1 MDETITIQ
9 VNMSKFTKSSNK
21 DNVIIV
27 RKNNNWIGVSKEEFL
42 SELQKEL
49 KDVKDENET
58 LKLQIKGVKTEFE
71 ETQKTLDDK
80 IKRFE
85 SVLTDYGFNL
95 MRGE

>member
-9 VNMSKFTKSSNK
+9 VNMNKFTNLPNK

-27 RKNNNWIGVSKEEFL
+27 RKNNNWIGISKEEFL

-49 KDVKDENET
+49 KDIKDENET
-58 LKLQIKGVKTEFE
+58 LRLQMKGVKTELE
-71 ETQKTLDDK
+71 KTQKTLDDK

-85 SVLTDYGFNL
+85 NVLTDYGFNL

>member
-9 VNMSKFTKSSNK
+9 VNMNKFTNLPNK

-49 KDVKDENET
+49 KDIKDENET
-58 LKLQIKGVKTEFE
+58 LRLQIKGVRNELET
-71 ETQKTLDDK
+71 TQKALDDK

-85 SVLTDYGFNL
+85 NVLTDYGFNL

>member
-9 VNMSKFTKSSNK
+9 VNMSKFTKSLNK

-58 LKLQIKGVKTEFE
+58 LKLQMKGIKTELE

>member
-9 VNMSKFTKSSNK
+9 VNMNKFTNLPNK

-49 KDVKDENET
+49 KDIKDENET
-58 LKLQIKGVKTEFE
+58 LRLQIKGVRNELET
-71 ETQKTLDDK
+71 TQKTLDDK

-85 SVLTDYGFNL
+85 NVLTDYGFNL

>member
-1 MDETITIQ
+1 MDETITIK
-9 VNMSKFTKSSNK
+9 VNMSKFKKSSNK

-27 RKNNNWIGVSKEEFL
+27 RKNNNWIGISKEEFL

-49 KDVKDENET
+49 KDIKDENET
-58 LKLQIKGVKTEFE
+58 LKLQIKGVKTELE

-85 SVLTDYGFNL
+85 NVLTDYGFKL

>member
-42 SELQKEL
+42 SDLQKEL

-58 LKLQIKGVKTEFE
+58 LKLQMKGVKTELE

-85 SVLTDYGFNL
+85 NVLTDYGFNL

>member
-9 VNMSKFTKSSNK
+9 VNMNKFTKFSDK
-21 DNVIIV
+21 ENVIIV

-58 LKLQIKGVKTEFE
+58 LKLQMKGVKTELE

>member
-9 VNMSKFTKSSNK
+9 VNMNKFTNLPNK

-49 KDVKDENET
+49 KDIKDENET
-58 LKLQIKGVKTEFE
+58 LRLQMKGVKTELE
-71 ETQKTLDDK
+71 TTQKILDDK

-85 SVLTDYGFNL
+85 NVLTDYGFNL

>member
-42 SELQKEL
+42 SDLQKEL
-49 KDVKDENET
+49 KDVKDENERLKSSSGGFAT
-58 LKLQIKGVKTEFE
+58 LLATKFIE
-71 ETQKTLDDK
+71 
-80 IKRFE
+80 R
-85 SVLTDYGFNL
+85 
-95 MRGE
+95 

>member
-27 RKNNNWIGVSKEEFL
+27 RKNNNWIGISKEEFL

-49 KDVKDENET
+49 KDIKDENET
-58 LKLQIKGVKTEFE
+58 LRLQMKGVKTELE
-71 ETQKTLDDK
+71 EMQKTLDDK

-85 SVLTDYGFNL
+85 NVLTDYGFNL

>member
-9 VNMSKFTKSSNK
+9 VNMSKFTKLSNK

-49 KDVKDENET
+49 KDIKDENET
-58 LKLQIKGVKTEFE
+58 LRLQIKGVRNELET
-71 ETQKTLDDK
+71 TQKTLDDK

-85 SVLTDYGFNL
+85 NVLTDYGFNL

>member
-9 VNMSKFTKSSNK
+9 VNMSKFTKFSNK

-42 SELQKEL
+42 SDLQKEL
-49 KDVKDENET
+49 KDIKDENET
-58 LKLQIKGVKTEFE
+58 LKLQMKGVKAELE

-85 SVLTDYGFNL
+85 NVLTDYGFNL

>member
-9 VNMSKFTKSSNK
+9 VNMSKFTKSLNK

-58 LKLQIKGVKTEFE
+58 LKLQMKGIKIELE
-71 ETQKTLDDK
+71 EAQKTLNEK
-80 IKRFE
+80 IKCFE
-85 SVLTDYGFNL
+85 NVLTDYGFNL

>member
-49 KDVKDENET
+49 KDIKDENET
-58 LKLQIKGVKTEFE
+58 LKLQIKGVKTELE

-85 SVLTDYGFNL
+85 NVLTDYGFNL

>member
-9 VNMSKFTKSSNK
+9 VNMSKFTKVSNK

-58 LKLQIKGVKTEFE
+58 LKLQIKGVKTELE

-85 SVLTDYGFNL
+85 NVLTDYGFNL

>member
-9 VNMSKFTKSSNK
+9 VNIDKFTKVSNK

-27 RKNNNWIGVSKEEFL
+27 RKNNNWIGISKEEFL
-42 SELQKEL
+42 CELQKEL

-58 LKLQIKGVKTEFE
+58 LRLQMKGVKTEFE
-71 ETQKTLDDK
+71 KLQKTLEEK

-85 SVLTDYGFNL
+85 NVLTDYGFNL

>member
-42 SELQKEL
+42 SDLQKEL
-49 KDVKDENET
+49 KDIKDENET
-58 LKLQIKGVKTEFE
+58 LRLQIKGVKTELE

>member
-9 VNMSKFTKSSNK
+9 VNMNKFTKLPNK
-21 DNVIIV
+21 DDVIIV
-27 RKNNNWIGVSKEEFL
+27 RKNNNWIGISKEEFL

-49 KDVKDENET
+49 KDIKDENET
-58 LKLQIKGVKTEFE
+58 LRLQMKGVKIELE

>member
-9 VNMSKFTKSSNK
+9 VNMNKFTNLPNK

-58 LKLQIKGVKTEFE
+58 LKLQMKGVKTELE

>member
-9 VNMSKFTKSSNK
+9 VNMNKFTNLPNK

-49 KDVKDENET
+49 KDIKDENET
-58 LKLQIKGVKTEFE
+58 LRLQIKGVKTELE
-71 ETQKTLDDK
+71 TTQKTLDDK

-85 SVLTDYGFNL
+85 NVLTDYGFNL

>member
-9 VNMSKFTKSSNK
+9 VNMSKFTRFSDK

-27 RKNNNWIGVSKEEFL
+27 RKNNNWIGISKEEFL

-49 KDVKDENET
+49 KDIKDENET
-58 LKLQIKGVKTEFE
+58 LRLQMKGIKTELK

-85 SVLTDYGFNL
+85 NVLTDYGFNL

>member
-9 VNMSKFTKSSNK
+9 VNMNKFTNLPNK

-58 LKLQIKGVKTEFE
+58 LRLQMKGVKTELE
-71 ETQKTLDDK
+71 ETQKILDDK

-85 SVLTDYGFNL
+85 NVLTDYGFNL

>member
-9 VNMSKFTKSSNK
+9 VNMNKFTNLPNK

-42 SELQKEL
+42 SGLQKEL

-58 LKLQIKGVKTEFE
+58 LRLQMKGVKTELE
-71 ETQKTLDDK
+71 ETQKILDDK
-80 IKRFE
+80 IKHFE
-85 SVLTDYGFNL
+85 NVLTDYGFNL

>member
-27 RKNNNWIGVSKEEFL
+27 RKNNNWIGISKEEFL

-49 KDVKDENET
+49 KDIKDENET
-58 LKLQIKGVKTEFE
+58 LKLQIKGVKTELE

-85 SVLTDYGFNL
+85 NVLTDYGFKL